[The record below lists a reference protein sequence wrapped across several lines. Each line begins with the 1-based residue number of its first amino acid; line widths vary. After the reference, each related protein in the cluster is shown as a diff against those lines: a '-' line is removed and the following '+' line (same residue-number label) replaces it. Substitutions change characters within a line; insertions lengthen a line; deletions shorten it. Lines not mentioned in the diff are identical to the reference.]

1 MSILCSIR
9 SVLCDVLSLYM
20 PRTCIVCGKE
30 LDDTEDAICLACGFS
45 MPRTGFAEIKENPL
59 RRLFRNS
66 LLVESAMALFWFVPG
81 TDWRRLIHKF
91 KYRGR
96 WLFAR
101 YMGEQMGAEMVASG
115 NFDDIDVV
123 IPVPLHNYRRIVRG
137 YNQAEMLSMGIAR
150 TMGVE
155 YDFSSVR
162 RCRYNRSQTTKRRD
176 ERWGNTMGIFE
187 VRNGR
192 KLRGKHILLVD
203 DVVTT
208 GATIGSCAEEILRA
222 CDGDV
227 RISVA
232 ALAVS
237 RRVAELG

>member
-9 SVLCDVLSLYM
+9 TVLCDVLSLFL
-20 PRTCIVCGKE
+20 PRTCIVCGGE
-30 LDDTEDAICLACGFS
+30 LSDNEDAVCLPCRFS
-45 MPRTGFAEIKENPL
+45 MPRTDFANIKDNPL
-59 RRLFRNS
+59 KYLFRNS
-66 LLVESAMALFWFVPG
+66 LVVESAMALLWFSRD
-81 TDWRRLIHKF
+81 TEWRRVIHKF
-91 KYRGR
+91 KYHGR

-101 YMGEQMGAEMVASG
+101 YMGEQMGAEMVGSG
-115 NFDDIDVV
+115 NFNDIDVV

-137 YNQAEMLSMGIAR
+137 YNQAEMLSIGIAR

-155 YDFSSVR
+155 CDFRTVR
-162 RCRYNRSQTTKRRD
+162 RCRYNRSQTSKRRD
-176 ERWGNTMGIFE
+176 ERWGNTEGIFE
-187 VRNGR
+187 VRKGD

-208 GATIGSCAEEILRA
+208 GATISSCAEEILRA

-237 RRVAELG
+237 RRVAEMS